1 MGGGYQAMGHAH
13 VVSNMVDHGMDVQQA
28 IDAPR
33 VFAEGPKTVIERGV
47 PAATVEGLKSRGHD
61 IAVRPLPYGGG
72 QAIRIDWERGVLIGG
87 SDPRKD
93 GCALG
98 Y

>member
-1 MGGGYQAMGHAH
+1 MRRAASRSSGKLQMERGYSHATRAALTDMGHD
-13 VVSNMVDHGMDVQQA
+13 VVTPL
-28 IDAPR
+28 AP
-33 VFAEGPKTVIERGV
+33 
-47 PAATVEGLKSRGHD
+47 L
-61 IAVRPLPYGGG
+61 GGG
-72 QAIRIDWERGVLIGG
+72 QLILIDEATGALVGG

>member
-1 MGGGYQAMGHAH
+1 MFYEGETT
-13 VVSNMVDHGMDVQQA
+13 MV
-28 IDAPR
+28 
-33 VFAEGPKTVIERGV
+33 ERAV
-47 PAATVEGLKSRGHD
+47 PAATVAGLKSRGHD
-61 IAVRPLPYGGG
+61 VALRPAPLGGG
-72 QAIRIDWERGVLIGG
+72 QAIVIDWERGVLIGG